1 MENGPESPQR
11 AASRIEDKDPLRD
24 FPEDVRDA
32 FRRLRETGDPA
43 AADTVVLA
51 IVAEH
56 MPKKGIP
63 ISDHST
69 LVGDLG
75 FDSFAITEMVFFVEE
90 LFEVSVSNAEI
101 LGVSS
106 VADLRCF
113 VRAKLSARGSRPQ

>member
-1 MENGPESPQR
+1 MENSPPLPEP
-11 AASRIEDKDPLRD
+11 ASSSAESKDPLRD
-24 FPEDVRDA
+24 FPEEIRAA

-56 MPKKGIP
+56 MPKKGLP
-63 ISDHST
+63 IDDQST

-75 FDSFAITEMVFFVEE
+75 FDSFAITEMIFFVEE
-90 LFEVSVSNAEI
+90 LFQVSISNAEI

-106 VADLRCF
+106 VADLRRF
-113 VRAKLSARGSRPQ
+113 VRAKLATRAPRTQ